1 MTPNALQTGA
11 PRALHMIQV
20 NNRPAALRQDVPCER
35 SREWGKRAMTVAPGI
50 RRADVYLPLRIALV
64 LAAALAATGC
74 QTIGAGS
81 VQRDRIG
88 YADAIGASWKEQMLL
103 NIVKL
108 RYLDTPVFLDVSS
121 VISSY
126 ELASEV
132 SLSANVFPGA
142 SASGSR
148 TFGATGTYTDKP
160 TISYAPITGERYLN
174 SLLRPIPPQA
184 IFAMI
189 ESGHRADYLL
199 RVTVRAINGLYNSSA
214 SQPRARVADPTFS
227 RVVDAIR
234 RVQQTGALSVR
245 VEKRDGVERTYIG
258 FNRNAGEDADKDIR
272 LLKDALGLNPDKDEL
287 QLVFGSLHRNPD
299 QIALLTRSLQEILTE
314 LAAGVEVPERDLTEG
329 RATPIPRLD
338 PRAGLRDALV
348 MRVRSGDDRPA
359 DAHAAVRYRDRWFW
373 IDDRDLDSKRL
384 MMFLMIFSS
393 LAETGI
399 APQVPLITIPAR

>member
-1 MTPNALQTGA
+1 MY
-11 PRALHMIQV
+11 LH
-20 NNRPAALRQDVPCER
+20 
-35 SREWGKRAMTVAPGI
+35 S
-50 RRADVYLPLRIALV
+50 RIAPV
-64 LAAALAATGC
+64 LAAALMAAGC
-74 QTIGAGS
+74 QTIGTGS

-88 YADAIGASWKEQMLL
+88 YADAIGNSWKEQMLL

-108 RYLDTPVFLDVSS
+108 RYPDTPVFLDVSS

-132 SLSANVFPGA
+132 NLSANVFPGA

-148 TFGATGTYTDKP
+148 SLGATGTYTDRP
-160 TISYAPITGERYLN
+160 TISYTPIAGERYLN

-214 SQPRARVADPTFS
+214 SQPRARAADPTFP

-234 RVQQTGALSVR
+234 RLQQTGALSVR
-245 VEKRDGVERTYIG
+245 VEKRDRQETTYIG
-258 FNRNAGEDADKDIR
+258 FNRNAGEEADKAIR
-272 LLKDALGLNPDKDEL
+272 FLKDALGLNPAKDEVM
-287 QLVFGSLHRNPD
+287 LVFGSLHRNPD

-314 LAAGVEVPERDLTEG
+314 LAAGVDVPERDLAEG
-329 RATPIPRLD
+329 RATPIPRLNAA
-338 PRAGLRDALV
+338 AGLRDALV
-348 MRVRSGDDRPA
+348 MRVRSGGEQPA

-384 MMFLMIFSS
+384 MMFLMVFSS
-393 LAETGI
+393 LAETGV
-399 APQVPLITIPAR
+399 APQTPLITIPAR

>member
-1 MTPNALQTGA
+1 
-11 PRALHMIQV
+11 
-20 NNRPAALRQDVPCER
+20 
-35 SREWGKRAMTVAPGI
+35 
-50 RRADVYLPLRIALV
+50 VYLSLRIAVV
-64 LAAALAATGC
+64 LAAALTAAGC

-126 ELASEV
+126 ELASQV
-132 SLSANVFPGA
+132 NLAMNVFPNA
-142 SASGSR
+142 SAGNNQ
-148 TFGATGTYTDKP
+148 TLGATGTYTDKP
-160 TISYAPITGERYLN
+160 TISYTPITGERYLN

-199 RVTVRAINGLYNSSA
+199 RVTVRAINGLYNSTT
-214 SQPRARVADPTFS
+214 SQPRARAADPTFS
-227 RVVDAIR
+227 RVIDAIR
-234 RVQQTGALSVR
+234 RLQQAGALSVR
-245 VEKRDGVERTYIG
+245 VEKRDRQETTYIG

-272 LLKDALGLNPDKDEL
+272 FLKEALGLNPAKDEL
-287 QLVFGSLHRNPD
+287 LLVFGSLHRNPD

-314 LAAGVEVPERDLTEG
+314 LAAGVEVPERDLAEG
-329 RATPIPRLD
+329 RATPIPHLEAA
-338 PRAGLRDALV
+338 AGLRDAPV
-348 MRVRSGDDRPA
+348 MRVRSGGEPPA

-384 MMFLMIFSS
+384 MMFLMVFSS
-393 LAETGI
+393 LAETGV
-399 APQVPLITIPAR
+399 APQTPLITIPAR

>member
-1 MTPNALQTGA
+1 
-11 PRALHMIQV
+11 
-20 NNRPAALRQDVPCER
+20 
-35 SREWGKRAMTVAPGI
+35 MTVVPGI
-50 RRADVYLPLRIALV
+50 RRADVYLPLRIAVV
-64 LAAALAATGC
+64 LAATLTAAGC

-132 SLSANVFPGA
+132 NLSANVFPGA
-142 SASGSR
+142 SASNNR
-148 TFGATGTYTDKP
+148 TLGAKGTYTDKP
-160 TISYAPITGERYLN
+160 TISYTPITGERYLN

-199 RVTVRAINGLYNSSA
+199 RVTVRAINGVHNSST
-214 SQPRARVADPTFS
+214 SQPRARAADPTFA
-227 RVVDAIR
+227 RVIEAIR
-234 RVQQTGALSVR
+234 RLQQTGGLSVR
-245 VEKRDGVERTYIG
+245 VEKRDGVETTYIA
-258 FNRNAGEDADKDIR
+258 FNRNSGEDADKDIH

-287 QLVFGSLHRNPD
+287 QLVFGSLHRNRD

-314 LAAGVEVPERDLTEG
+314 LGAGVEVPKRDLTEG
-329 RATPIPRLD
+329 RATPIPHAD
-338 PRAGLRDALV
+338 AAAGSHDALL
-348 MRVRSGDDRPA
+348 MHVRSGGEPPA

-384 MMFLMIFSS
+384 MMFLLIFSS

>member
-1 MTPNALQTGA
+1 MLQGT
-11 PRALHMIQV
+11 V
-20 NNRPAALRQDVPCER
+20 ALRNPEENM
-35 SREWGKRAMTVAPGI
+35 SRHLRFTLILATTIVA
-50 RRADVYLPLRIALV
+50 A
-64 LAAALAATGC
+64 GC

-88 YADAIGASWKEQMLL
+88 YADAIGTSWKEQMLL

-126 ELASEV
+126 ELASQV
-132 SLSANVFPGA
+132 NLAATIFPSSSAANNG
-142 SASGSR
+142 

-160 TISYAPITGERYLN
+160 TISYAPISGDRYLN

-199 RVTVRAINGLYNSSA
+199 RVTVRAINGVYNSST
-214 SQPRARVADPTFS
+214 SQPRARAADPTFS
-227 RVVDAIR
+227 RVIDAFR
-234 RVQQTGALSVR
+234 RIQQMGALSVR
-245 VEKRDGVERTYIG
+245 VEKRDGVETTYIG
-258 FNRNAGEDADKDIR
+258 FNRNAGEGADKDIR
-272 LLKDALGLNPDKDEL
+272 LLKDILGLNPDKDEL
-287 QLVFGSLHRNPD
+287 QLVFGSLHRNRD

-329 RATPIPRLD
+329 RATLVPRPD
-338 PRAGLRDALV
+338 AAAGSRDALL
-348 MRVRSGDDRPA
+348 MRVRSGGEQPT

-384 MMFLMIFSS
+384 MMFLLIFSS
-393 LAETGI
+393 LAETGV

>member
-1 MTPNALQTGA
+1 MSKQLG
-11 PRALHMIQV
+11 
-20 NNRPAALRQDVPCER
+20 
-35 SREWGKRAMTVAPGI
+35 
-50 RRADVYLPLRIALV
+50 IALT
-64 LAAALAATGC
+64 LAATIVAAGC

-126 ELASEV
+126 ELASQV
-132 SLSANVFPGA
+132 NLGATLFPNASSANN
-142 SASGSR
+142 GS
-148 TFGATGTYTDKP
+148 FGATGTYTDKP
-160 TISYAPITGERYLN
+160 TISYAPISGERYLN

-199 RVTVRAINGLYNSSA
+199 RVTVRAINGVYNSST

-234 RVQQTGALSVR
+234 RIQQTGALSVR
-245 VEKRDGVERTYIG
+245 VEKRDSAERTYIG
-258 FNRNAGEDADKDIR
+258 FNRNVGEGADKDIR
-272 LLKDALGLNPDKDEL
+272 FLKNTLGLDPAKDEL
-287 QLVFGSLHRNPD
+287 LLVFGSLQRNPD

-314 LAAGVEVPERDLTEG
+314 LGAGVEVPERDLAEG
-329 RATPIPRLD
+329 RATPMPHQD
-338 PRAGLRDALV
+338 ATAGSHDNLLL
-348 MRVRSGDDRPA
+348 RVRSGGEPPA

>member
-1 MTPNALQTGA
+1 M
-11 PRALHMIQV
+11 
-20 NNRPAALRQDVPCER
+20 
-35 SREWGKRAMTVAPGI
+35 
-50 RRADVYLPLRIALV
+50 YLPLRIAVV
-64 LAAALAATGC
+64 LAAALIAAGC
-74 QTIGAGS
+74 QSIGAGS

-126 ELASEV
+126 ELASQV
-132 SLSANVFPGA
+132 NLAATLFPNA
-142 SASGSR
+142 SVGNNG
-148 TFGATGTYTDKP
+148 TFGASGTYTDKP
-160 TISYAPITGERYLN
+160 TISYTPITGERYLN

-199 RVTVRAINGLYNSSA
+199 RVTVRAINGVYNSST
-214 SQPRARVADPTFS
+214 SQPRARAADPTFS
-227 RVVDAIR
+227 QVVDAIR
-234 RVQQTGALSVR
+234 RLQQTGALSVR
-245 VEKRDGVERTYIG
+245 VEKRDGVDTTYIG
-258 FNRNAGEDADKDIR
+258 FNRNAGEGADKDIR
-272 LLKDALGLNPDKDEL
+272 FLKDTLGLNPDKDEL
-287 QLVFGSLHRNPD
+287 QLVFGSLHRNRD

-314 LAAGVEVPERDLTEG
+314 LAAGVEVPERDLVEG

-338 PRAGLRDALV
+338 ATTGLRDALL
-348 MRVRSGDDRPA
+348 MRVRSGGERPA